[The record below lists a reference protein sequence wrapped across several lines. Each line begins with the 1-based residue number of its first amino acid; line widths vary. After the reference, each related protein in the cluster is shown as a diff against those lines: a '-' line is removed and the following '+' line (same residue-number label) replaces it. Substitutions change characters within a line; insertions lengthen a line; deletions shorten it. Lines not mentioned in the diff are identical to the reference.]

1 MGSFGENPRGVTDKM
16 TSSDILR
23 MAEALNTKVVIA
35 YHHDIWSNFM
45 ADPAEITMLWN
56 MKKDRLKYRF
66 KPYIWQVGGKF
77 VYPDNKDDMEYHY
90 DRGFDDVFTKETDL
104 PVPVVLVAR
113 RRAGGDAAAWIAHL
127 RAARPAASR
136 ISERDIAMRSQEI
149 GLQLKGVGKA
159 FGTVRV
165 VQDLD
170 LDVYQGE
177 FVVLLGE
184 SGCGKSTTLR
194 MIAGLDDV
202 SEGRIF
208 INGRDVTDTAP
219 MARDIAMVFQNYAL
233 YPHMDVAHNMSFAL
247 ELAGVGAAEI
257 TRRVNEAA
265 AVLNITHLLQRKP
278 KELSGG
284 QRQRVAIGRCIVRK
298 PSVFLFDEPLSNL
311 DAKLRAHMR
320 TELALLH
327 ERLGKTTIYVTHD
340 QVEAMTLASRIVIFD
355 KGRIQQV
362 GTPSEVFNQP
372 ANLFV
377 AAFIGMPSMNLL
389 EGQVQVQGGQ
399 ARLLG
404 PGFAFPLPDAR
415 LQGQS
420 LIAGVRPQTLRL
432 AAGAAHAAAA
442 GGRGGVPGDGI
453 AAGGQARGC
462 G

>member
-1 MGSFGENPRGVTDKM
+1 
-16 TSSDILR
+16 
-23 MAEALNTKVVIA
+23 
-35 YHHDIWSNFM
+35 
-45 ADPAEITMLWN
+45 
-56 MKKDRLKYRF
+56 MK
-66 KPYIWQVGGKF
+66 
-77 VYPDNKDDMEYHY
+77 
-90 DRGFDDVFTKETDL
+90 
-104 PVPVVLVAR
+104 
-113 RRAGGDAAAWIAHL
+113 
-127 RAARPAASR
+127 
-136 ISERDIAMRSQEI
+136 SQEI

-170 LDVYQGE
+170 LDVFQGE

-194 MIAGLDDV
+194 MIAGLDEV

-208 INGRDVTDTAP
+208 INGQDVTDVP
-219 MARDIAMVFQNYAL
+219 PKARDIAMVFQNYAL

-247 ELAGVGAAEI
+247 ELAGVDAEQI
-257 TRRVNEAA
+257 KRRVNEAA

-355 KGRIQQV
+355 KGHIQQV

-377 AAFIGMPSMNLL
+377 AGFIGMPSMNLL

-399 ARLLG
+399 ARLVG
-404 PGFAFPLPDAR
+404 PGFAFRLPDAR
-415 LQGQS
+415 LQGRN
-420 LIAGVRPQTLRL
+420 LIAGVRPQTLQL
-432 AAGAAHAAAA
+432 TTGQPMLQLQVDVVEYLGMESLLVGKLVGAGD
-442 GGRGGVPGDGI
+442 GRVTAVVPGQRADLMRRTVDLGMDP
-453 AAGGQARGC
+453 QALHVFDKDSGKRIPV
-462 G
+462 